1 MGFTE
6 SEVLQRLSAPK
17 LRRELEA
24 ARVAR
29 DRTLVKLKTTRG
41 AGPCAGG
48 SLYSASVRVITNDGS
63 RSDDSMASP
72 EEAEEGVQPTSDAV
86 IDGDHQG
93 VRQRLPSQDLRRQR
107 RRRFAGSVGGGRS
120 SGSYLRRLRENLRK
134 PVGAGSQRL
143 L

>member
-48 SLYSASVRVITNDGS
+48 SLYSASVRVITNHGS
-63 RSDDSMASP
+63 RLDDSMASP

-120 SGSYLRRLRENLRK
+120 SGSYLRRLRANLRK
-134 PVGAGSQRL
+134 PVWAGSQRL